1 MQEPEQN
8 QQNDFMIERIKERP
22 VNRRKLIRRTLV
34 TASMAVIFGLIA
46 CVTFLV
52 LEPVISNWLNPEEE
66 PAPIVFP
73 EDQEEMSP
81 EEMLADNIPPEEP
94 PEGPPEVTLEEEQIQ
109 EILAGVELNKENYKQ
124 IYSALSE
131 YVNELNHSMVTVT
144 GVSSNVD
151 WFNNVEKSMQQS
163 SGVIIA
169 DNGRELLILAD
180 YTPLRKAESLTLT
193 FSFLDASVN
202 ALQGYQI
209 PAVLKSLDT
218 VTNFAV
224 ISVNLADIPA
234 EVLEEGGMTI
244 ASLGSSNA
252 RNIVGMPIVALG
264 SPMGTSGS
272 VGYGMITAVTS
283 QYQYADTNYKFLQ
296 TNIFGSQSAGGVF
309 FDLQGQIVGVIT
321 SHKTGNDLRNV
332 VCGYGI
338 TELKKRIEKMSNGV
352 PVAYMGISGMDVTTE
367 AHEELG
373 VPYGAFVRDI
383 DMDSPAMQ
391 AGIQKGDVLTVMGE
405 YDIRSYSEYI
415 NALMATDAGSTVE
428 FTVMRAA
435 QGEYR
440 EMMFQVVLGER

>member
-22 VNRRKLIRRTLV
+22 VNRRKLIRRTLI

-52 LEPVISNWLNPEEE
+52 LEPVINNWLNPEEE

-94 PEGPPEVTLEEEQIQ
+94 PEEPPEVTLEEEQIQ
-109 EILAGVELNKENYKQ
+109 EILAGVELNKENYRQ

-202 ALQGYQI
+202 ALQGYQV

-224 ISVNLADIPA
+224 ISVNLADVPA

-338 TELKKRIEKMSNGV
+338 TELKKRIEKMSNGI
-352 PVAYMGISGMDVTTE
+352 PVAYMGISGMDVTAE

-428 FTVMRAA
+428 LTVMRAA